1 MVVDNVEIGQQ
12 CIECLRKN
20 NLGRANFVLLDK
32 LAQRDLSPIQTP
44 ENVPR
49 LFDLIKPKDERF
61 APAFYSIMQNTLVAK
76 DLDQAN
82 RIAYGA
88 RRWRVVTLDG
98 QLIDVSGSMSGG
110 GTRVAR
116 SATSS
121 KPVSDMTRDQVQKL
135 ESERDQLERQFETF
149 QTRQRELEAS
159 SQEKQEE
166 IPRLETVIQKI
177 NLEVESCSRNLTDA
191 QKRIQDLGAELAGTS
206 ADDSQIKALEKQITF
221 MNKELEKLHSET
233 ASVEGEIQA
242 LQDKIMETKNEKLK
256 VKNEKARADAEKELE
271 TLSKDLERLE
281 DDIEKHKTGA
291 AELRARTEQSQD
303 EQATMKEELGTL
315 KKDLDAQTSDL
326 NSSRALEIEMKNKLE
341 ENQKVLADN
350 NKKSRYWAE
359 KLSKL
364 ALHDITDLEGV
375 PERQE
380 EQQQQQQQPPDGE
393 VEMPHAPPETEADPD
408 AMDVDEQENPEKQPE
423 QTTDSQPAR
432 RELQTFTRDEL
443 SDMSKDRLVASIAA
457 LEERVSSASGID
469 LSVIAEYR
477 RRCEEV
483 TSRTSDLK
491 SAVKTRDA
499 AKPRLT
505 DLRNLRLT
513 QFMTGFTWKNSR

>member
-1 MVVDNVEIGQQ
+1 
-12 CIECLRKN
+12 
-20 NLGRANFVLLDK
+20 
-32 LAQRDLSPIQTP
+32 
-44 ENVPR
+44 
-49 LFDLIKPKDERF
+49 
-61 APAFYSIMQNTLVAK
+61 
-76 DLDQAN
+76 
-82 RIAYGA
+82 
-88 RRWRVVTLDG
+88 
-98 QLIDVSGSMSGG
+98 
-110 GTRVAR
+110 
-116 SATSS
+116 
-121 KPVSDMTRDQVQKL
+121 
-135 ESERDQLERQFETF
+135 
-149 QTRQRELEAS
+149 
-159 SQEKQEE
+159 
-166 IPRLETVIQKI
+166 
-177 NLEVESCSRNLTDA
+177 
-191 QKRIQDLGAELAGTS
+191 
-206 ADDSQIKALEKQITF
+206 
-221 MNKELEKLHSET
+221 
-233 ASVEGEIQA
+233 
-242 LQDKIMETKNEKLK
+242 LK